1 MKNLSKLL
9 QSIIISRL
17 KVNYFTDLINS
28 CKEELFGLAIESK
41 VKESKFGMDYMVLNM
56 ILFYKVP
63 ENLKENPAKLLEQ
76 SRIKLIQDQFIAT
89 FQEHFFDYL
98 KEKIEIFESQNEVE
112 EQVSKCG
119 LSEQDRR
126 LAELP
131 LNDVQEAITNLILTL
146 GE

>member
-17 KVNYFTDLINS
+17 KVNYFNDLINS
-28 CKEELFGLAIESK
+28 CREELFGLAIESK

-63 ENLKENPAKLLEQ
+63 ENLKENPVKLLEQ

-98 KEKIEIFESQNEVE
+98 KEKIEIFES
-112 EQVSKCG
+112 
-119 LSEQDRR
+119 
-126 LAELP
+126 
-131 LNDVQEAITNLILTL
+131 
-146 GE
+146 

>member
-1 MKNLSKLL
+1 
-9 QSIIISRL
+9 
-17 KVNYFTDLINS
+17 
-28 CKEELFGLAIESK
+28 
-41 VKESKFGMDYMVLNM
+41 MVLNM

-98 KEKIEIFESQNEVE
+98 KEKIEIFESQNDVE

-119 LSEQDRR
+119 LSEQDKR

-131 LNDVQEAITNLILTL
+131 LNDV
-146 GE
+146 